1 MKNRLLNFGVGLL
14 LVSTLIISC
23 SPDYQTDFEVKT
35 LEIDNRDLA
44 LINFAIEGGQ
54 KEIKVET
61 NVPLEMWKA
70 SSNADWCNVEKRQ
83 DKVIVSAN
91 RNDMYVT
98 RQALVTIAYGHQT
111 YSIDVLQT
119 GQQASILIDGETSG
133 VIKVVAINGGEISV
147 NVESNVV
154 IDYISIPD
162 TTTWV
167 NLLEPVNE
175 SGTQKTLRFAV
186 DPSYDGMA
194 RYSTI
199 ILQSSQNFSKI
210 ASFIIKQQG
219 LIPVPLTLDMLSAN
233 ATQDGDGQGLPGLID
248 NNVNTFYHTLWS
260 QASPGGKPHYVQIKL
275 NEPLRFIRFDY
286 KGRNGG
292 NGSGD
297 VSRVG
302 IWVSETGGI
311 ADSEWSKA
319 ATITYNMELNTRGA
333 LYVGENMANLG
344 KAYRYI
350 RFIPEA
356 RRNADPID
364 PSGTNGWWNMA
375 DMFLYQFT
383 E

>member
-61 NVPLEMWKA
+61 NVPSDMWKA

-167 NLLEPVNE
+167 NLLELVNE